1 MCDRVKTRRP
11 NSEFG
16 VASLVLERLK
26 DILESFQDIWNYM
39 RVEKKFWLA
48 PIIIILLVVGAL
60 IVVVEGTAVAPFLYA
75 VF

>member
-1 MCDRVKTRRP
+1 M
-11 NSEFG
+11 
-16 VASLVLERLK
+16 LERLK
-26 DILESFQDIWNYM
+26 EILESFQDIWNYM

>member
-1 MCDRVKTRRP
+1 M
-11 NSEFG
+11 
-16 VASLVLERLK
+16 LERLK

>member
-1 MCDRVKTRRP
+1 MCDRVKTRRS

>member
-1 MCDRVKTRRP
+1 
-11 NSEFG
+11 
-16 VASLVLERLK
+16 VLERLK

>member
-1 MCDRVKTRRP
+1 M
-11 NSEFG
+11 
-16 VASLVLERLK
+16 LERLK

-60 IVVVEGTAVAPFLYA
+60 IVAVEGTAVAPFLYA